1 VQEQVHQAPT
11 KRIFN
16 RFERINSTK
25 FKEVSGM
32 SLDQKPWSEEEHETV
47 QRIRKRVIEVV
58 GRNMEL
64 YGVTLSTGHLYGL
77 LFFADKPMTLD
88 EMGREMQM
96 SKTSMSTGVR
106 TLLDLKMVNKV
117 WEKGSRKDLY
127 EVEYDW
133 YQTFTDYFANEW
145 RKAVESNLQVMRR
158 AVKEI
163 ERLLSQPDVSAFTA
177 DVLQKDLEK
186 IRQAE
191 KYYRWL
197 DRLIDVMED
206 GEIFDLVPK
215 EV

>member
-1 VQEQVHQAPT
+1 
-11 KRIFN
+11 
-16 RFERINSTK
+16 
-25 FKEVSGM
+25 M
-32 SLDQKPWSEEEHETV
+32 SLDQNEWNEQQYEAV

-88 EMGREMQM
+88 EMGHEMQM

-133 YQTFTDYFANEW
+133 YQTFTDYFATQW
-145 RKAVESNLQVMRR
+145 RRAVESNMQALRR
-158 AVKEI
+158 AMKEI
-163 ERLLSQPDVSAFTA
+163 ERLAEEPDTSEFMAG
-177 DVLQKDLEK
+177 VLQKDLEK

-191 KYYRWL
+191 SYYRWL
-197 DRLIDVMED
+197 DRVIDAMEE
-206 GEIFDLVPK
+206 GQLFDLVPR
-215 EV
+215 ES

>member
-1 VQEQVHQAPT
+1 M
-11 KRIFN
+11 
-16 RFERINSTK
+16 
-25 FKEVSGM
+25 G
-32 SLDQKPWSEEEHETV
+32 LDQMQWSEEEHDVV

-88 EMGREMQM
+88 EMGSEMQM

-106 TLLDLKMVNKV
+106 TLLDLNMVNKV

-145 RKAVESNLQVMRR
+145 RRAVESNLQALRR
-158 AVKEI
+158 AMKEI
-163 ERLLSQPDVSAFTA
+163 DRLLESPETSEFVA
-177 DVLQKDLEK
+177 DVLKKDREK
-186 IRQAE
+186 IRQADS
-191 KYYRWL
+191 YYRWL
-197 DRLIDVMED
+197 DRLIDAMED
-206 GEIFDLVPK
+206 GQIFDLVPR
-215 EV
+215 ET

>member
-1 VQEQVHQAPT
+1 M
-11 KRIFN
+11 
-16 RFERINSTK
+16 
-25 FKEVSGM
+25 G
-32 SLDQKPWSEEEHETV
+32 LDQMQWSEEEQDVV

-88 EMGREMQM
+88 EMGSEMQM

-106 TLLDLKMVNKV
+106 TLLDLNMVNKV

-145 RKAVESNLQVMRR
+145 RRAVESNLQALRR
-158 AVKEI
+158 AMKEI
-163 ERLLSQPDVSAFTA
+163 DRMLESPETSEFVAG
-177 DVLQKDLEK
+177 VLRKDREK
-186 IRQAE
+186 IRQADS
-191 KYYRWL
+191 YYRWL
-197 DRLIDVMED
+197 DRLIDAMED
-206 GEIFDLVPK
+206 GAIFDLVPR
-215 EV
+215 EAE